1 MINHMCVSSSTQTP
15 KRFTP
20 RFPTAK
26 KLKESICGIL
36 YIMLKQFSQAFGYAL
51 NGLKLAWIEGMNFK
65 IQVVCAFL
73 AGALGLFLHI
83 SALEFCIVILAISS
97 VLAAEAFNTA
107 LEELC
112 DKFQPTH
119 DPHIAKI
126 KDLAAAAVLLTS
138 VGTLVIGLVIFLPY
152 LW

>member
-1 MINHMCVSSSTQTP
+1 
-15 KRFTP
+15 
-20 RFPTAK
+20 
-26 KLKESICGIL
+26 
-36 YIMLKQFSQAFGYAL
+36 MLRQFSRACGYAL
-51 NGLKLAWIEGMNFK
+51 AGLSLAWTEGMNFK
-65 IQVVCAFL
+65 IQVVCATL
-73 AGALGLFLHI
+73 VIALGLFLHI
-83 SALEFCIVILAISS
+83 PALEFCIILLAISS

-138 VGTLVIGLVIFLPY
+138 VGAFVVGLIIFLPY
-152 LW
+152 L